1 MVIRLARAGNKLISV
16 RLDHARNILTIKSL
30 DLAENVLISVKPSRV
45 INLLNKVKIDWRKR
59 YEWDKRFA
67 RGIETLRCAVDNC
80 VAFME
85 AVLYIAEVFVHVE
98 SQGRIT
104 S

>member
-1 MVIRLARAGNKLISV
+1 MRLAHAGNRLISV
-16 RLDHARNILTIKSL
+16 RLDHARNILAIKSL
-30 DLAENVLISVKPSRV
+30 DLAENILISVKPGRV
-45 INLLNKVKIDWRKR
+45 INLLNEVKIDWRER
-59 YEWDKRFA
+59 SEWDKRFVW
-67 RGIETLRCAVDNC
+67 GIEVLRCAVYNC
-80 VAFME
+80 IALVK